1 MSLISITK
9 TGNVLP
15 EFVEQR
21 LMPSAP
27 PAIKFCLGA
36 ALPFAVRK
44 VEGFAPELRMLGLAD
59 EQNRIDI
66 DKAREALAGGFSKT
80 ESLSAFG
87 FTFTRE
93 DGDALL
99 GIMDK
104 YKD

>member
-1 MSLISITK
+1 MSVISITK
-9 TGNVLP
+9 AGNVIP
-15 EFVEQR
+15 EFIEQR

-27 PAIKFCLGA
+27 PAIKFLLGA
-36 ALPFAVRK
+36 SLPFVIRK
-44 VEGFAPELRMLGLAD
+44 AEGFAPELRMLGLAD
-59 EQNRIDI
+59 EQNRIDL
-66 DKAREALAGGFSKT
+66 DRAREFLAGGFSKT
-80 ESLSAFG
+80 ESLTAFG

>member
-9 TGNVLP
+9 AGNVLP
-15 EFVEQR
+15 EFAEQR

-27 PAIKFCLGA
+27 PAVKFLIGA
-36 ALPFAVRK
+36 ALPFAARK
-44 VEGFAPELRMLGLAD
+44 AQEFAPELRMLGIAD

-66 DKAREALAGGFSKT
+66 DKAREALAGGFSKS
-80 ESLSAFG
+80 ESVQAFG

-99 GIMDK
+99 GLMDK

>member
-1 MSLISITK
+1 MSTISISK
-9 TGNVLP
+9 AGNVLP

-27 PAIKFCLGA
+27 PAIKFLLGA
-36 ALPFAVRK
+36 SLPFVIRK
-44 VEGFAPELRMLGLAD
+44 AEGFAPELRMLGLAD

-66 DKAREALAGGFSKT
+66 DRAREFIAGGFSKSET
-80 ESLSAFG
+80 VPAFG

-99 GIMDK
+99 GLMDK